1 MVFGDGSATRIPLE
15 VFPVQGRGGMG
26 AIAFP
31 DEERETVRALDVD
44 PGETLIA
51 LSAAGRSLRLPV
63 DEVASQEGGH
73 AGTAVLPVGGYDRI
87 VEVTRLAEPA
97 SRSGAEPPEG
107 DLEEDGEVGDTD
119 DVAVAQ
125 EEAAKDAAETQL
137 EILA

>member
-44 PGETLIA
+44 PGETLMA

-87 VEVTRLAEPA
+87 VEVTRLAEPSA
-97 SRSGAEPPEG
+97 RPGAEPAEGEPEEDEVGESEDGG
-107 DLEEDGEVGDTD
+107 DAEEEAAEDGE
-119 DVAVAQ
+119 
-125 EEAAKDAAETQL
+125 EAQL

>member
-1 MVFGDGSATRIPLE
+1 
-15 VFPVQGRGGMG
+15 MG
-26 AIAFP
+26 AIAFA

-63 DEVASQEGGH
+63 DEVASQEGGP

-97 SRSGAEPPEG
+97 ARPGAEPVEG
-107 DLEEDGEVGDTD
+107 ELEEDEVVDAGEGDE
-119 DVAVAQ
+119 VQ
-125 EEAAKDAAETQL
+125 EEAEESDEAQL